1 MKQDE
6 IYEKITETIITWL
19 ETSKDDISWQKQ
31 WKYFAGN
38 NHKSILNRPYQ

>member
-19 ETSKDDISWQKQ
+19 ETSKDDVSWQKQ
-31 WKYFAGN
+31 FRLKSQRYFLFLYDN
-38 NHKSILNRPYQ
+38 YVY